1 MTLLAL
7 SCLGI
12 ALALAHPAE
21 LRAQRLAPPVRLE
34 ADGAPIDTGESIAHA
49 GPLVADFDHDGTPDL
64 LVGNFR
70 GTIQLYKNV
79 GTAAAPRYESKGLL
93 QAAGEDVRIHN
104 W

>member
-1 MTLLAL
+1 MKNLAIP
-7 SCLGI
+7 CAG
-12 ALALAHPAE
+12 LALAAIAS
-21 LRAQRLAPPVRLE
+21 AQDLAPPVRLV
-34 ADGAPIDTGESIAHA
+34 ADGKPIDTGENIAHA
-49 GPLVADFDHDGTPDL
+49 GPLFADFDGDGVRDL

-79 GTAAAPRYESKGLL
+79 GTAAAPRFESKGLL